1 MIYPLAPLRLLT
13 ILTLLLTAAACTDD
27 TDNRDTDV
35 TDNAVKE
42 RISIPVVDE
51 DKKAILF
58 FGDSLTEGY
67 GLDEDEAYPALIQ
80 DKLDSLGYEAYE
92 VVNAGLSG
100 ETSAG
105 GKARVGWAIEQGVD
119 IFVLELGANDGM
131 RGIAP
136 AATYDNLSA
145 IIDSVQ
151 ARHPEAKIM
160 LAGMLALP
168 NMGHR
173 FEQQFNDVF
182 PRLARAK
189 SVDAFLP
196 FLLEDVAAEPTLNL
210 EDGIHPNKAGQRIVA
225 RNVWAV
231 LEPLLERG

>member
-1 MIYPLAPLRLLT
+1 MHSTLRLLFVAS
-13 ILTLLLTAAACTDD
+13 TLLALSACTDT

-35 TDNAVKE
+35 TDNAVDQ
-42 RISIPVVDE
+42 RISIPVVDK

-67 GLDEDEAYPALIQ
+67 GLDEDEAFPARIQ
-80 DKLDSLGYEAYE
+80 DILDSLDYDNYE
-92 VVNAGLSG
+92 VINAGLSG

-131 RGIAP
+131 RGIEP
-136 AATYDNLSA
+136 KATYDNLAA
-145 IIDSVQ
+145 IIDSVRTTQ
-151 ARHPEAKIM
+151 PDAKIL

-173 FEQQFNDVF
+173 FEQQFNEVF
-182 PRLARAK
+182 PRLAKAK
-189 SVDAFLP
+189 DVEAYLP
-196 FLLEDVAAEPTLNL
+196 FLLEGVAAEPDLNL
-210 EDGIHPNKAGQRIVA
+210 EDGIHPNEEGQRIVA
-225 RNVWAV
+225 RNVWKV
-231 LEPLLERG
+231 LEPMLNPEG